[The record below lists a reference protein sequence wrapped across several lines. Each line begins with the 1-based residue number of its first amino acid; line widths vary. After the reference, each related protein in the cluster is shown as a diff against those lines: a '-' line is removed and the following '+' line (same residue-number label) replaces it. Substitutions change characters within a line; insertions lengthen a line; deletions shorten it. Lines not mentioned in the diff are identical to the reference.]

1 MMKKVVYRDGYRKT
15 VANPT
20 GTNKEQMASKV
31 KGWIAKKD
39 AAAAD
44 MLGKGACHK

>member
-1 MMKKVVYRDGYRKT
+1 MKKVVYRDGYRKT

-20 GTNKEQMASKV
+20 GTNKQAMTSKV

-39 AAAAD
+39 MAASN
-44 MLGKGACHK
+44 MLGKGMCHK